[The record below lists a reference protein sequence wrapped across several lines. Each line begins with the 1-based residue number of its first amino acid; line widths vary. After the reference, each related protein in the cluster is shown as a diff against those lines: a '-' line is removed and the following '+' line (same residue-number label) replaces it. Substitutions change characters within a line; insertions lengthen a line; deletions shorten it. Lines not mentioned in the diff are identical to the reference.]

1 MYSVKRELV
10 IHMDQSDFTRAVFF
24 SRPVG
29 VRCYSNSIPLVS
41 SPGDISDLQFRLDV
55 VEVSDDGS
63 DSGKEDE
70 LVVRMALLNECTT
83 GKSIIKEHCDVLST
97 LGYET
102 VSSEDKSK
110 EYMKVLREGAM
121 LYPKSLLVATKF
133 PDKDGGENVEN
144 NGRVMNVVFD
154 WDVTHVDSKGGNRGS
169 SGLRAALPMRVQSID
184 SGSQRARMM
193 RSSCSPC
200 LIISSI
206 YPTEPI
212 RRPRILYVCT
222 HSTVARAWCEDPLE
236 QFIADRPPA
245 ADAIPMIAKALSE
258 EIKYKISDKRV
269 ERGSG
274 HVLPRECYYSGGVYF
289 SHIYQFPFHSFFT
302 FPPSR
307 HEGQNHCQDG
317 PFNRDQRRRAPTVEI
332 GWGKV

>member
-121 LYPKSLLVATKF
+121 LYPKSPLVGTKF
-133 PDKDGGENVEN
+133 PDKDGGENVEDD
-144 NGRVMNVVFD
+144 GRVTNVVFD
-154 WDVTHVDSKGGNRGS
+154 WDVTHVDSKGGDGGS
-169 SGLRAALPMRVQSID
+169 SGLRAASPMRVRSID
-184 SGSQRARMM
+184 SGSRRARMTH
-193 RSSCSPC
+193 SSCSPC

-302 FPPSR
+302 FPPL
-307 HEGQNHCQDG
+307 
-317 PFNRDQRRRAPTVEI
+317 AP
-332 GWGKV
+332 